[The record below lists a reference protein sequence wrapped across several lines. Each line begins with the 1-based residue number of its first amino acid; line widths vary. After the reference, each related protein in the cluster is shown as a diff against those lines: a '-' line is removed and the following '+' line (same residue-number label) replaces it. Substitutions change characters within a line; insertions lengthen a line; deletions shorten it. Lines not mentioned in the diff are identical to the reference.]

1 MVTGQ
6 GSTVT
11 PAVTSTPT
19 PGPQCVEKW
28 SDWLNKNS
36 PTTQGALGDYEKMT
50 DAEKAQFCPGGNV
63 TKAECHAVD
72 GDIPSYSSGEILTCY
87 PDQGL
92 ACNNADNFPMPC
104 SDYKARFFCSCPGK
118 LGLNMKMI
126 EFWWISKTVWIYT
139 RKARIVI
146 NPYSLKKRYMKSRGI
161 SNALRS
167 NRIVCWW
174 II

>member
-63 TKAECHAVD
+63 TKVECHAVD

-126 EFWWISKTVWIYT
+126 I
-139 RKARIVI
+139 RILL
-146 NPYSLKKRYMKSRGI
+146 NL
-161 SNALRS
+161 
-167 NRIVCWW
+167 
-174 II
+174 